1 MSLSGRFYP
10 IAMIRLTM
18 APMTTALRTRRMKTR
33 TVRPCHPILFY
44 VLIIFVAEEWYQNDY
59 PEEESDPSDLSDGP
73 EDSDEDAFYDGRDD
87 EIADDV
93 DYDGPEWGD
102 D

>member
-1 MSLSGRFYP
+1 
-10 IAMIRLTM
+10 
-18 APMTTALRTRRMKTR
+18 MKTR